1 MSKNI
6 RKILVFLFIL
16 VALIMLFSIVKA
28 TTVKE
33 TTQSDDSY
41 DTIEENTVIIGV
53 TKFTPG
59 TIITGV
65 GASIAGANDMATYIS
80 INGSTDNYSYPKMY
94 YYLAGTWFEFDE
106 DGNITVVS
114 DDISSLDIYYVNN
127 ELKPGVTIPKKEVKE
142 EYTVFFMDGGTQ
154 VDAVTVT
161 EGETIADFPTLDEE
175 LQYSYMWVDK
185 YGNEVTTDTAIYED
199 CVFVAKWNQIVDLS
213 QTDENGETVLEKQ
226 SASLV
231 ATYYNQPNTNNGS
244 DNVLTNVDDDVYYID
259 LGTYTGN
266 EENPTT
272 LTINGVE
279 YGTDN
284 ASLSVGN
291 NNFIE
296 LPVWK
301 IKQIDGVDHI
311 LVALPWLCVEALPN
325 SETVVTVGNQ
335 TIDVKLYSEDTNSE
349 LVLESAGNF
358 SNSEDANYIHEVT
371 VDSNTITLTRGHKI
385 MGVGLT
391 LSLDNENITTSNYD
405 GVIFRMNNV
414 NKMKMGIVTPE
425 DDTFTYATYYN
436 YSNEPVTEESENTL
450 EYKLAIPGKGTIT
463 VTIIV
468 KDVVGV
474 TSASGLLNAI
484 DAGASSVT
492 LSEDVTLTDGLEIAE
507 NADVTVDLN
516 GSTLTASKTITVAG
530 TLTLK
535 DESEDQSGEISTTGA
550 HVITVS
556 NGGNLTI
563 ESGTYDALTHA
574 KGTIYNNVGGTVTIE
589 GGSFIRSEEAGTKSG
604 GNGGNSWYTVYNDG
618 TMYIEGGY
626 FENNGSFSSMFCNGQ
641 GSTAKLIIS
650 GGEFFGGINTIKNDN
665 SGLIYI
671 SGGKFTGYSQ
681 CCLQNWNSVWITGG
695 EFIGTSADETFMT
708 SRWFGSTTDHSNG
721 SAGEMWISGGK
732 FVAGTSGTIVNYK
745 NSKYEGQ
752 YEGGTVYI
760 LSDCS
765 AEFYNSENTGTL
777 ELDDI
782 VDEETTLDTTTY
794 TTELTVDDFL
804 GM

>member
-161 EGETIADFPTLDEE
+161 EGETIADFPTLDEV

-301 IKQIDGVDHI
+301 IKQIDGADHI

-371 VDSNTITLTRGHKI
+371 VNSNTVTLTRGHKI

-474 TSASGLLNAI
+474 TSASGLLDAI

-492 LSEDVTLTDGLEIAE
+492 LSEDVTLTDGLEIADD
-507 NADVTVDLN
+507 ADVTVDLN
-516 GSTLTASKTITVAG
+516 GNTLNMGANNLEVNGGKLVINDSSDDGVITFDSGKLYVSENGNLVLESGKIEAMKGYAIYGDNGNITINGGEIESLYACVSSNNTTGTLTLTINDGTLTATSCPAIYMASPISVTINGGTINGGIFARMGSITVAG
-530 TLTLK
+530 GVINSFGEGYLEPSK
-535 DESEDQSGEISTTGA
+535 YYDFSGCVWFPDAIFVLA
-550 HVITVS
+550 
-556 NGGNLTI
+556 
-563 ESGTYDALTHA
+563 GTYD
-574 KGTIYNNVGGTVTIE
+574 Y
-589 GGSFIRSEEAGTKSG
+589 S
-604 GNGGNSWYTVYNDG
+604 
-618 TMYIEGGY
+618 
-626 FENNGSFSSMFCNGQ
+626 
-641 GSTAKLIIS
+641 
-650 GGEFFGGINTIKNDN
+650 KNDLN
-665 SGLIYI
+665 NDLNI
-671 SGGKFTGYSQ
+671 
-681 CCLQNWNSVWITGG
+681 NITGG
-695 EFIGTSADETFMT
+695 EINCINSAGSAVAIYNLGKVQQTKNIAISADAKLTNKSEERNVFDVLVWDDFIAENSTDYSGKSNATNKETYTKFVT
-708 SRWFGSTTDHSNG
+708 EIDLTNVADIYKVTSTTN
-721 SAGEMWISGGK
+721 E
-732 FVAGTSGTIVNYK
+732 
-745 NSKYEGQ
+745 
-752 YEGGTVYI
+752 
-760 LSDCS
+760 
-765 AEFYNSENTGTL
+765 
-777 ELDDI
+777 
-782 VDEETTLDTTTY
+782 
-794 TTELTVDDFL
+794 
-804 GM
+804 